1 MPLNPYRLRIRD
13 VMVEDVQYVSPT
25 DTLYDVLDAMMEN
38 GFSTLPVVDT
48 TQKCVGM
55 IAAVDLLAPTH
66 HLDDGAERMVEG
78 EQDLRAAAKSLQRS
92 ALSGHRV
99 EDFMSHQVVAVR
111 PELTL
116 PQAAETML
124 HHQVHHL
131 VVADEEERLLGIL
144 STMDILEA
152 FVQGVAA
159 PVGDED

>member
-1 MPLNPYRLRIRD
+1 MPVNPYRLRIRD
-13 VMVEDVQYVSPT
+13 VMVEDVQYVSPS

-78 EQDLRAAAKSLQRS
+78 EQDFREAAESVQRS
-92 ALSGHRV
+92 ALSSHRV
-99 EDFMSHQVVAVR
+99 ADFMSHQVVAVS
-111 PELTL
+111 PDLTL

-131 VVADEEERLLGIL
+131 VVVDAEERLLGIL

-152 FVQGVAA
+152 FARGAVAWA
-159 PVGDED
+159 NEED